1 MWKLW
6 QTWGSLLSLPLN
18 SCVGADEVVPI
29 FLEHPWYTAWGGMQ
43 SHTTSCLQ
51 MVVSFLHH
59 QWYGC
64 VKFAFSTMNL
74 AVNETSN
81 FTLVRS
87 QFSVET
93 HKMKYFSRIILLF
106 CMLVNERCQ
115 LYRMFMQPSST
126 VYIKLPAWIMYE
138 ANWASCHCTASV
150 KERTNQ
156 FSVQPQLWLSSL
168 DFLPS
173 VVLLCVLCEVWFF
186 NKFKL

>member
-1 MWKLW
+1 MWKLR

-51 MVVSFLHH
+51 MVVSFLLH

-64 VKFAFSTMNL
+64 VKFAFSTKNP

-87 QFSVET
+87 RFSVET

-115 LYRMFMQPSST
+115 YTDCSCSQVVQYST
-126 VYIKLPAWIMYE
+126 VHIKLPAWIMYE

-156 FSVQPQLWLSSL
+156 FSVQPPALTFFLGFLTFCSPVCALWSL
-168 DFLPS
+168 
-173 VVLLCVLCEVWFF
+173 VLQ
-186 NKFKL
+186 